1 VPFVLDVSMVGAWVF
16 AEERD
21 SRAEVT
27 LDLIMRDTAVA
38 PLQWWF
44 EMRNMLLLGERRGRI
59 SESQTQEFLDRLAK
73 LRIQLAPL
81 PLGDDLLAL
90 ARRRKLTFYDAAYLE
105 LAKRENMSL
114 ATLDS
119 RLAEAAIAE
128 GVALIGVS

>member
-21 SRAEVT
+21 SRTEVT

-90 ARRRKLTFYDAAYLE
+90 ARRRKLTFYDAA
-105 LAKRENMSL
+105 
-114 ATLDS
+114 
-119 RLAEAAIAE
+119 
-128 GVALIGVS
+128 